1 MKNGRKGGKEMSER
15 NYSEEVD
22 FSEILR
28 KAYEKGSKEDGL
40 TVQQLIEHLKV
51 DLQQLVV
58 EDI

>member
-1 MKNGRKGGKEMSER
+1 MSER